1 MDGCTKIE
9 TVHIHTCTYCTLPH
23 NEHFAVV
30 DGPILILEV
39 EWLRLT
45 ASLRRSAHLRDLS
58 VVLNVELQ
66 MIGKVLEVAQLMGG
80 EGEGR
85 E

>member
-1 MDGCTKIE
+1 MDGCTKIA
-9 TVHIHTCTYCTLPH
+9 TVYRHTCTYCTLPH

-66 MIGKVLEVAQLMGG
+66 MIGKVLEVAHLMGG